1 MENTPDSKPRH
12 GDIAETSPWVQR
24 FATLVAPG
32 GTVLDL
38 ASGGGRHARYFLS
51 LGHPVVAIDRD
62 TGPLAD
68 LKGNPQADVIQADLE
83 VGAASTEAWGGRAFA
98 GVVVCNYLHRPLM
111 PYVLDAV
118 APGGVLIYETFANG
132 HERYAKP
139 RNPDYLLEPGELLSL
154 AGARFQVIAY
164 EHGLI
169 EGPRVVQRIAAVNAP
184 GDKVP
189 HELYPR

>member
-1 MENTPDSKPRH
+1 MENTLDSKSRH
-12 GDIAETSPWVQR
+12 GIIAKVSPWVQR
-24 FATLVAPG
+24 FAPLVAPG

-38 ASGGGRHARYFLS
+38 ASGGGRHARYFLK

-62 TGPLAD
+62 TVPLAD
-68 LKGNPQADVIQADLE
+68 LKGNPEADVIQADLE
-83 VGAASTEAWGGRAFA
+83 VGAASTRAWGDLAFA
-98 GVVVCNYLHRPLM
+98 GVVVCNYLHRPLL
-111 PYVLDAV
+111 PYLLDAV
-118 APGGVLIYETFANG
+118 APGGVIIYETFASGN
-132 HERYAKP
+132 ERYAKP

-184 GDKVP
+184 GDEAP
-189 HELYPR
+189 RELYRG

>member
-12 GDIAETSPWVQR
+12 GIIVEVSPWVQR
-24 FATLVAPG
+24 FAPLVAQG

-38 ASGGGRHARYFLS
+38 ASGGGRHARYFLG

-68 LKGNPQADVIQADLE
+68 LQGQAEVIQADLE
-83 VGAASTEAWGGRAFA
+83 EGAASAAAWGGRAFA

-111 PYVLDAV
+111 PYLLDAV
-118 APGGVLIYETFANG
+118 APGGVLIYETFARGN
-132 HERYAKP
+132 ERYAKP
-139 RNPDYLLEPGELLSL
+139 RNPDHLLEAGELLSL
-154 AGARFQVIAY
+154 AGVRFQVIAY

-169 EGPRVVQRIAAVNAP
+169 EGRRVVQRIAAVNAP
-184 GDKVP
+184 GDEAP
-189 HELYPR
+189 RELYPG